1 MTAALLPAGVAAMGE
16 TAAVAGPGSDPGGC
30 CCCRLLSGP
39 SPLLPS
45 LLLPLGG
52 LSPGGVAV
60 AAAADGTGRRT
71 LAGEDPGRTTKD
83 SSSPLLLLGRDW
95 GAPATARRVCVTHTE
110 MCDQ

>member
-52 LSPGGVAV
+52 LSPGA
-60 AAAADGTGRRT
+60 
-71 LAGEDPGRTTKD
+71 LLL
-83 SSSPLLLLGRDW
+83 PLLLMALAAGRLLVRIQ
-95 GAPATARRVCVTHTE
+95 GEPRRIPQAPCCCWAEIGVLLQLQEGCV
-110 MCDQ
+110 